1 MHGWRIEL
9 CRDIL
14 ALYGYNWLCILDCR
28 SEPMLPLHLQSESH
42 IPLYVQLRDQLRAL
56 VHSGELR
63 TGDRIPASREL
74 ATQLGVHRTTV
85 ANAYAELE
93 SEVLIQGHVGRGTYI
108 CGMAERQF
116 SPPPRTNGNGGSVR
130 WESLF
135 ADERGEDG
143 LSRLTPEVPKDAIGF
158 VAARPPEE
166 YFPLEEF
173 RSCCNAVLRS
183 DGRKVLQ
190 IGSSDG
196 YEPLK
201 SALIEFFREEGLS
214 VRSEQLLITG
224 GCQQAIDLVCKA
236 FLRPGDAVAL
246 ENPAYPGALATFG
259 AARIRTLAVPVDTD
273 DAPNSRLGL
282 NIDALES
289 VLMQNRVKFI
299 FATPDFHNPTGTA
312 LPMAERRRILEIA
325 SHYQV
330 PIIEDSIYARLRLRG
345 TALPS
350 LKALDKSGNV
360 IQIDSFSKIAF
371 PGLRVGWCIG
381 PENAIERLRLV
392 KQSTDLHTDQLSQ
405 ATLPEFVRR
414 GYLARHIAKMKKV
427 YRGRLEAMEAA
438 LEKHMPKEATWTR
451 PEGGMSVWVT
461 LPTGFDAGELLIHL
475 RERGVLFV
483 PGRYF
488 YLQNPQPNTLRLGFA
503 ALDEKK
509 IARGV
514 QTFSE
519 LLKVEF
525 QKRQRGARSELPS
538 RVALI

>member
-1 MHGWRIEL
+1 
-9 CRDIL
+9 
-14 ALYGYNWLCILDCR
+14 
-28 SEPMLPLHLQSESH
+28 MLPLHLQPESH

-93 SEVLIQGHVGRGTYI
+93 SEGMIQGHVGRGTYI
-108 CGMAERQF
+108 CGSPAKQF
-116 SPPPRTNGNGGSVR
+116 TPPPRTNGNGGGMR
-130 WESLF
+130 WESIF
-135 ADERGEDG
+135 ADERADEN
-143 LSRLTPEVPKDAIGF
+143 LTRLMPEVPPDSIAFIT
-158 VAARPPEE
+158 ARPSEE
-166 YFPLEEF
+166 FFPVEEF
-173 RSCCNAVLRS
+173 RRCCNAVLRS
-183 DGRKVLQ
+183 EGRHVLQ
-190 IGSSDG
+190 LGASDG

-201 SALIEFFREEGLS
+201 RVLIEFLRAEGLHL
-214 VRSEQLLITG
+214 RSEQLLITD

-236 FLRPGDAVAL
+236 FLRPGDSVAL
-246 ENPAYPGALATFG
+246 ENPTYPGAVAIFAG
-259 AARIRTLAVPVDTD
+259 ARVRMLAVGVETD
-273 DAPNSRLGL
+273 SRRIGHVGMDL
-282 NIDALES
+282 DALES
-289 VLMQNRVKFI
+289 VLLQNRVKFI
-299 FATPDFHNPTGTA
+299 FVTPDFHNPTGTM
-312 LPMAERRRILEIA
+312 LPLAERRRILEIA

-392 KQSTDLHTDQLSQ
+392 KQSTDLHTDQLAQ
-405 ATLPEFVRR
+405 ATLAEFVRR

-461 LPTGFDAGELLIHL
+461 LPPGFDAGELLIHL